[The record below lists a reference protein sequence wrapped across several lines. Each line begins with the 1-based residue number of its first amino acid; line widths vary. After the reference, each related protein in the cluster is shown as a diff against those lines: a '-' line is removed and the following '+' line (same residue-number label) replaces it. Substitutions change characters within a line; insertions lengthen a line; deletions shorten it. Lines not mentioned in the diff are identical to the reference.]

1 MNKTE
6 LDAGLNI
13 LFNDRENLLAEIY
26 FILKDGQ
33 ETKLRLADLDGA
45 AQQDLTKQ
53 FIDKVNEEVVY
64 NEDLNILKISE
75 ADDRTNVIYEYDLEE
90 IPEELQVIDQI
101 IENEELP
108 IFSFSADRLE
118 QIKGIAILLE
128 KDGQN
133 LVIYKKHYPINLYK
147 KDSGISIKRLGNHQR
162 FTILKD
168 DVVKIHTNFEFFKF
182 NNTLF
187 INNLNTLEKFFG
199 FHEVIKRKATSCID
213 EIENL
218 HILENPTELRGM
230 LDDISY
236 ARKLTKAGS
245 NSPVLGVIP
254 NPSIISFV
262 ETFPLLK
269 GKIELNADKTKLK
282 LTSKKS
288 KQLFVKLL
296 NDDFLQSELTRLYYD
311 SLAKD
316 TVEVAQN

>member
-6 LDAGLNI
+6 LDTKLTT
-13 LFNDRENLLAEIY
+13 LFNNQDELLAEIY

-33 ETKLRLADLDGA
+33 ETKLRLADLDGM
-45 AQQDLTKQ
+45 AQKDLTKQ
-53 FIDKVNEEVVY
+53 FIDKVNEEVVK
-64 NEDLNILKISE
+64 NQDLNILNISE
-75 ADDRTNVIYEYDLEE
+75 VDDRTNVIYEYNLEE
-90 IPEELQVIDQI
+90 IPEELKVIDQI
-101 IENEELP
+101 IEDEDLP
-108 IFSFSADRLE
+108 TFSFTTDKLE
-118 QIKGIAILLE
+118 DIKGIAILIE

-147 KDSGISIKRLGNHQR
+147 KDSGISIRRIGNNQR
-162 FTILKD
+162 FTVLKE

-187 INNLNTLEKFFG
+187 INNLKTLEKFFG
-199 FHEVIKRKATSCID
+199 FHEVIKNKAASCIN
-213 EIENL
+213 EIESSE
-218 HILENPTELRGM
+218 ILENPSELRDM
-230 LDDISY
+230 LEDISF

-254 NPSIISFV
+254 NSSIISFV

-269 GKIELNADKTKLK
+269 GKIEINADKTKLK
-282 LTSKKS
+282 MTSKRS

-316 TVEVAQN
+316 TVEVS